1 MLSKEH
7 QYRPTIEMILHH
19 PTVVLNISTKS
30 SFKFTSKK
38 DRIKE
43 ECEKTTLA
51 MVSEK
56 MKTLTTMKDPE
67 EITEDIFQEKWML
80 RLESLRQREAN
91 IRKREDKILEKER
104 TLAKREK
111 QLLLVERLSKEKL
124 ARAEVYLRQCKENRS
139 VQASL
144 VGKPQKYKLV
154 EDLDTSLSADP
165 GDTSILPTSARIN
178 PVIVPLP
185 NNFVRCASERRIR
198 HVHFDMNKRLSNIP
212 EGAIVPKKQQNENQA
227 EHNQGP
233 QFFQRKAFQVLQE
246 SEKAAPSKKC
256 STTLERPPLT
266 LKSNVLSN
274 LNWVD
279 EKHIW
284 LENKRAAYHS
294 TLNKENIENASHDHK
309 NIKKRSSKLSLFS
322 KKPSFR

>member
-43 ECEKTTLA
+43 ECEKTTMAL
-51 MVSEK
+51 VSEK
-56 MKTLTTMKDPE
+56 MKTLTMMKDPE
-67 EITEDIFQEKWML
+67 EITEDIFQEKWMS

-104 TLAKREK
+104 ALAKREK
-111 QLLLVERLSKEKL
+111 HLLLVERLSKEKL

-139 VQASL
+139 VQPPL
-144 VGKPQKYKLV
+144 VTKPQKYKIV

-212 EGAIVPKKQQNENQA
+212 EGAVVPKKLQSETQA
-227 EHNQGP
+227 AEQSQGP

-246 SEKAAPSKKC
+246 SDKAASKKC
-256 STTLERPPLT
+256 LTTLDRPPLT
-266 LKSNVLSN
+266 SKSNVLAN
-274 LNWVD
+274 LNWAE
-279 EKHIW
+279 EKHVW

-294 TLNKENIENASHDHK
+294 TINKENVENASHDHK
-309 NIKKRSSKLSLFS
+309 DMKKRSSKLSLFS